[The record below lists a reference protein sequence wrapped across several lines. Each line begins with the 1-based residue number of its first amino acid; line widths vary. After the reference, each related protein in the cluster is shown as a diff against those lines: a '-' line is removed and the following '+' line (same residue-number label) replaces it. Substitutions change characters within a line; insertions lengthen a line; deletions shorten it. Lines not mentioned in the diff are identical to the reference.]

1 MQLVM
6 MLFYFNPR
14 GRKDLDGR
22 IKTALKRKDISIHEV
37 AKTST
42 TISSSVLCS
51 TIYFNPRGR
60 KDLDTVPHHGRK
72 AEGYF
77 NPRGRKDLDTFTR
90 GSDSAY
96 RVFQSTRSQR
106 PRLDGKYYIDKAI
119 TFQSTRSQ
127 RPRQFI
133 TAHEGAF

>member
-14 GRKDLDGR
+14 GRKDLDILPDIPCHLFATFQSTR
-22 IKTALKRKDISIHEV
+22 SQRPRRKDKNS
-37 AKTST
+37 AKAQGH
-42 TISSSVLCS
+42 
-51 TIYFNPRGR
+51 FNPRGR

>member
-77 NPRGRKDLDTFTR
+77 NPRGRKDLDWMENIILIRPLHFNPR
-90 GSDSAY
+90 GRKDLDNLSQPMKGLSSISIHEVAKT
-96 RVFQSTRSQR
+96 STI
-106 PRLDGKYYIDKAI
+106 PI
-119 TFQSTRSQ
+119 TVT
-127 RPRQFI
+127 
-133 TAHEGAF
+133 